1 MQLGRKLAEGYAAD
15 PEVDETAAPP
25 RAVETIAVEPRVE
38 VETIAEPV
46 RV

>member
-15 PEVDETAAPP
+15 PEAEESAPP
-25 RAVETIAVEPRVE
+25 VAEAPAERVE
-38 VETIAEPV
+38 VETAVEPV